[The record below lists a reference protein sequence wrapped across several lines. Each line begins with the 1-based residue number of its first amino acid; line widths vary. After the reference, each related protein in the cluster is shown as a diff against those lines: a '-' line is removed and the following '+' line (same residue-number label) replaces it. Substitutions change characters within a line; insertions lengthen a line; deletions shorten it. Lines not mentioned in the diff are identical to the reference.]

1 MDTQQIVKKT
11 RDVHAL
17 FEAKG
22 AVYNKKE
29 RVLDLVE
36 EVGELAQAVLVVE
49 GPKQTTV
56 PSKQKTRAD
65 VVDALADILFA
76 LLRLADDY
84 ESDLFEEYWQ
94 ILDQIKSR
102 IEKGEFD
109 KKYE

>member
-1 MDTQQIVKKT
+1 MDTQQIVEKT
-11 RDVHAL
+11 RKVHAL

-22 AVYNKKE
+22 ATYNKKE

-65 VVDALADILFA
+65 IIDALADILFA

-84 ESDLFEEYWQ
+84 DADLFMEYMQ
-94 ILDQIKSR
+94 VMDQIKAR
-102 IEKGEFD
+102 IEQGEFD
-109 KKYE
+109 RTA